1 MSNELVPFKDTQPSQ
16 ISIFQQSA
24 IGLVTSLVPTRSLT
38 ALEMNISSFLSLWG
52 GFWSYSITVPEQRAL
67 SASI

>member
-1 MSNELVPFKDTQPSQ
+1 MSNELVPFKDKQPSQ

-38 ALEMNISSFLSLWG
+38 ALEMNISSFLSL
-52 GFWSYSITVPEQRAL
+52 
-67 SASI
+67 